1 MVGWRLASVAF
12 SVVPSLSRSLLSSG
26 AIVIKSQG
34 IPEPHPAKL
43 AMSKGWKLGNSLVNK
58 TRTLNFE
65 VCIQSEV
72 IYLDPQ
78 RYSEHMRFN
87 H

>member
-43 AMSKGWKLGNSLVNK
+43 AMSKGWKLGNSFTK

-65 VCIQSEV
+65 LSFASN
-72 IYLDPQ
+72 LK
-78 RYSEHMRFN
+78 
-87 H
+87 